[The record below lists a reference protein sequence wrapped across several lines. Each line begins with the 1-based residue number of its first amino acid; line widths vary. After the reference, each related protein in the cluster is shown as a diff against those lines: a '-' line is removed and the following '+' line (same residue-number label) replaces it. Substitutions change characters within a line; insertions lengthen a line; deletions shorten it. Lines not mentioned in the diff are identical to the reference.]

1 MASRPLV
8 LPDSF
13 SGEGNWS
20 QWIYHFENV
29 AEVNEWEDAKRVLWL
44 KVRLTGRAQIAYQQL
59 SDITRANYGDT
70 KKALK
75 ERFEPASQTARYLA
89 EFENRRKKKTEG
101 WADFAEDLRSL
112 VEKAYPALQEEAKAQ
127 IALSHYLRHLDQP
140 MTSFSTRYPMG
151 VRSFRGPVAIDFF
164 CSLLFTVSVR
174 EIQLYKVNAIYH
186 SICAFDPRSSL
197 PIHNTF

>member
-44 KVRLTGRAQIAYQQL
+44 KVRLTGRVQIAYQQL
-59 SDITRANYGDT
+59 SNITRANYGDT

-89 EFENRRKKKTEG
+89 EFENRRKKRPKAGRISRKTC
-101 WADFAEDLRSL
+101 DR
-112 VEKAYPALQEEAKAQ
+112 
-127 IALSHYLRHLDQP
+127 
-140 MTSFSTRYPMG
+140 
-151 VRSFRGPVAIDFF
+151 
-164 CSLLFTVSVR
+164 
-174 EIQLYKVNAIYH
+174 
-186 SICAFDPRSSL
+186 
-197 PIHNTF
+197 